1 MDSIDSIDGM
11 DSIDSIESSLIPG
24 RGRGSTSPFSILLM
38 TCRILLSAAPARASI
53 SRLVSL
59 SALRISLSILRWASF
74 CRRSC
79 SRTLMLPPL
88 RLRVARRREDPTLVH
103 RGILRPRCGLS
114 RFLDGLFRNLRYI
127 ARFSGLRRF
136 GWDRRLA
143 RLPAQPVRCS
153 IPGDGGPTVL
163 EACTRFHPHVFTRQ
177 LPEACQ
183 IHAQDLGDA
192 G

>member
-11 DSIDSIESSLIPG
+11 DTIDSIESSLTPG

-59 SALRISLSILRWASF
+59 SALRITLSILRWASF

-88 RLRVARRREDPTLVH
+88 RLRVARRREDPALLPH
-103 RGILRPRCGLS
+103 RYSTPAMRAISP
-114 RFLDGLFRNLRYI
+114 FLCAPPLWYI
-127 ARFSGLRRF
+127 RRFSGLGRF

-163 EACTRFHPHVFTRQ
+163 KACTRFHPHVFARQ
-177 LPEACQ
+177 LREACQ